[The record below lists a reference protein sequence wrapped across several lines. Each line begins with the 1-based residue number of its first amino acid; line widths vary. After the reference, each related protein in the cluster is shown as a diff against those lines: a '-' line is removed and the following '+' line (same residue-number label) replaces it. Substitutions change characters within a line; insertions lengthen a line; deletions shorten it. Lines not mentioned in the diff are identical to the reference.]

1 MISDSVREDLLKK
14 LDQLSDEGV
23 REVFDFTGYLLSIG
37 KGGAAWKE
45 KDHQAGDDPIL
56 SVIGIADVE
65 PFSSNIDGELS
76 GVKL

>member
-37 KGGAAWKE
+37 RGGATSKE
-45 KDHQAGDDPIL
+45 QDYQAGDDPIL
-56 SVIGIADVE
+56 SVVGIADVE
-65 PFSSNIDGELS
+65 PFSSNIDEELY